1 MINEENEQN
10 LPDNDSP
17 KSSHGEAET
26 KSNVK
31 SPLRKKHQLFINY
44 YTDIGKD
51 YFGNGS
57 QCAILAGFS
66 PKTSRSIA
74 SELLARP
81 YIKEAIEKK
90 ELERAKAFD
99 WDFERW
105 TRELIGIY
113 DALTPTNPQKL
124 KAIEL
129 IGKSKGFIKDN
140 QIQLNTINVI
150 GEQDIAKVR
159 EKIVG
164 RITKQVEGQVVDKS
178 GDKLLT
184 NTPSGAQP

>member
-1 MINEENEQN
+1 MTNEENEQST
-10 LPDNDSP
+10 PEIESP
-17 KSSHGEAET
+17 KSAQGEAQT

-31 SPLRKKHQLFINY
+31 NPLRKKHQLFINY

-81 YIKEAIEKK
+81 YIKDAIEKK

-105 TRELIGIY
+105 TRELIAIFE
-113 DALTPTNPQKL
+113 ALTPTNPQKL

-150 GEQDIAKVR
+150 GDQDIAKIR
-159 EKIVG
+159 EGIAG
-164 RITKQVEGQVVDKS
+164 RFTKRLSGQAVDNI

-184 NTPSGAQP
+184 STPSGDA